1 MKSTRI
7 QVNPY
12 LFENEIIFIF
22 MNIFKSLY
30 FRMYDLQYF
39 KAILRYCERVKQ
51 TFNDRKIQYVMTP
64 LGIENEHS
72 KT

>member
-22 MNIFKSLY
+22 MNTFKSFY
-30 FRMYDLQYF
+30 FRKYDLQYF
-39 KAILRYCERVKQ
+39 KAILRNGERVKQ
-51 TFNDRKIQYVMTP
+51 TFNDRKIQYVMIP
-64 LGIENEHS
+64 LGIENEH
-72 KT
+72 